1 MSAFVPPLIAC
12 ASILEPLAFPKSVVA
27 AVRVFMSE
35 KRGVVQIS
43 GQPIDKVTHHMVH
56 RGGRS
61 GAEVLIAMHVPI
73 PCGGCLE
80 LR

>member
-1 MSAFVPPLIAC
+1 MPPLIAC
-12 ASILEPLAFPKSVVA
+12 ASVLKPLAFPKDAAA

-35 KRGVVQIS
+35 KRCATQVF
-43 GQPIDKVTHHMVH
+43 GQPIDKVTHHMIC

-73 PCGGCLE
+73 PCGGRLE

>member
-1 MSAFVPPLIAC
+1 
-12 ASILEPLAFPKSVVA
+12 
-27 AVRVFMSE
+27 MSE

-73 PCGGCLE
+73 PCGGRLE